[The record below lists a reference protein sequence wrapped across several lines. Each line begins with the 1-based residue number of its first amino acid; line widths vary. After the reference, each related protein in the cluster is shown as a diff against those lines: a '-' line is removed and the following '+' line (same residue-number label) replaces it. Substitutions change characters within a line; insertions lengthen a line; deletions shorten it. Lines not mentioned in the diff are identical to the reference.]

1 MFKNRQEA
9 GEKLALKLK
18 KIINDKDFVVVA
30 LLRGGIVLG
39 KIISDYFKIPLLP
52 LSVKKIGAP
61 LNPEL
66 AIGAVTFDK
75 THYFD
80 NDLIRHLMVDED
92 YIKSSLENKSK
103 EAQTLQNK
111 FPTSLKLRGASKNL
125 VKDKR
130 VIIVDDGIA
139 TGATAICAAI
149 YAKKEKTKEI
159 ILATPVISKDT
170 LKNIKIYFDRVISL
184 RIVDNLTSVS
194 QFYESF
200 PQIEDSEVIKILSN

>member
-111 FPTSLKLRGASKNL
+111 FKMKISLENKK
-125 VKDKR
+125 V
-130 VIIVDDGIA
+130 VIVDDGIA

-159 ILATPVISKDT
+159 ILAAPVISKDT
-170 LKNIKIYFDRVISL
+170 LKNIKIYFDKVIPL
-184 RIVDNLTSVS
+184 KIVNNLASVS

-200 PQIEDSEVIKILSN
+200 PQVTDEEVLNYLI